1 MKGTLSEIAKKS
13 LEDKTA
19 RKEVM
24 KVIAGDKEGIVTIGT
39 ETYRIVSTNS
49 NHRKKEV
56 AMK

>member
-1 MKGTLSEIAKKS
+1 MRE
-13 LEDKTA
+13 KTA